1 MKNYQYVCVM
11 KGLNKSYPNKEV
23 LKNVWLSFLPG
34 AKIGVIGHNG
44 SGKSTILKII
54 AGIDKEFTGEAW
66 IAEGIKAGYLPQE
79 PQLDSSKR
87 PRPAASG
94 QGIMVCSCC
103 ASTTSCPTS
112 AWLRL
117 TAQQTQHTLM

>member
-79 PQLDSSKR
+79 PQLDSSKNVFEN
-87 PRPAASG
+87 
-94 QGIMVCSCC
+94 IMLGVGEVTKLIDQFNEISNKFLNQCQMI
-103 ASTTSCPTS
+103 
-112 AWLRL
+112 R
-117 TAQQTQHTLM
+117 

>member
-79 PQLDSSKR
+79 PQLDSSKNDFENKWFTYD
-87 PRPAASG
+87 G
-94 QGIMVCSCC
+94 
-103 ASTTSCPTS
+103 
-112 AWLRL
+112 LRL
-117 TAQQTQHTLM
+117 IGNWTEFSLKHGYKR